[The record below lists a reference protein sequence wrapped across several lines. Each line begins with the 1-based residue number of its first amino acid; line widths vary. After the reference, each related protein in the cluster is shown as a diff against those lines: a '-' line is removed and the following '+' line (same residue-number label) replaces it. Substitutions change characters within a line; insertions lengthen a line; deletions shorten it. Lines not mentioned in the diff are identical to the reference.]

1 MYAILFTLVNK
12 RPTMLE
18 LENYV
23 IRQKVEGAGVVVC
36 WESLGLRLLISQNRL
51 DVIKENCRDVESCCK
66 EMFVRWL
73 NDFPKAKWN
82 DLIQAFNDIE
92 KPVAANE
99 LKKSLIKSEY
109 AHTYKFSDINMYM
122 SIE

>member
-1 MYAILFTLVNK
+1 
-12 RPTMLE
+12 MLE

-23 IRQKVEGAGVVVC
+23 IRQKIEGAGVVVC
-36 WESLGLRLLISQNRL
+36 WESLGLRLLISQNIL
-51 DVIKENCRDVESCCK
+51 DIIKEDCHDVESCCK
-66 EMFVRWL
+66 KMFDRWL

-92 KPVAANE
+92 KPVAASE

-109 AHTYKFSDINMYM
+109 V
-122 SIE
+122 